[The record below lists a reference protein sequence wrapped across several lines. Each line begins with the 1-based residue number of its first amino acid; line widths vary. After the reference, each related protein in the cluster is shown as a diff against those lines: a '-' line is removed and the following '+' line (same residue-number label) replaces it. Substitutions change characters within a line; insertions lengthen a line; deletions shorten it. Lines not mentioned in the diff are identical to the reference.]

1 MSDSVI
7 FKERIF
13 PVIFMLILTVV
24 FIGVVSA
31 IYLSTRDLVLLNE
44 SLFLKKA
51 LLYAADIP
59 IPEGSAE
66 TEAVYEKN
74 IREVTEDNG
83 TPLYYELTDEG
94 GNIGGYAIVAAGPG
108 LWGEIQA
115 VLAFE
120 KDLETL
126 KGLEFIKQNET
137 PGLGARISEEWFKE
151 QFRGKKGPFV
161 MVPEGEASAANEIDA
176 ITGATRTSVAVR
188 SILNNAAENA
198 GEIVKGGN

>member
-1 MSDSVI
+1 MKGQVI
-7 FKERIF
+7 FRERIF
-13 PVIFMLILTVV
+13 PVLFMLLLTVV

-31 IYLSTRDLVLLNE
+31 IYLSTRDLVMLNE

-59 IPEGSAE
+59 IPETSAE
-66 TEAVYEKN
+66 TEALYTAR
-74 IREVTEDNG
+74 IREVTGQDG
-83 TPLYYELTDEG
+83 TTGYYEILTGDG
-94 GNIGGYAIVAAGPG
+94 SIAGYALITSGPG

-126 KGLEFIKQNET
+126 KGLEFTRQNET
-137 PGLGARISEEWFKE
+137 PGLGARISEAWFKE

-161 MVPEGEASAANEIDA
+161 LVPEGEAAAVNEIDA
-176 ITGATRTSVAVR
+176 ITGATRTSAAVR
-188 SILNNAAENA
+188 GILNSAVEVAESR
-198 GEIVKGGN
+198 IRGGN